1 MGSTLPKTLTLCSPQ
16 QKSHPQMDPRGPPLL
31 SHRENSGLDLPSSP
45 YLTVGPTSLWKS
57 PSRKGTPPEA
67 LITHIQ
73 HPLLYPSPPQGV
85 LGKPHPTESSP
96 SRPRAGLRARA
107 ESSQQPE
114 RGRGAL
120 RPPRPGPPAPRGRS
134 TLSRSS
140 ISFSWAR
147 RSYSSRVNSP
157 RRVPTSSSAGA
168 RAAGAGVAVGAEG
181 LGTTSS
187 WASLQME
194 RMKQSGHGVTGGGSP
209 GTGPALPHSL
219 LSPLL
224 LLSLLPLFA
233 SPCLLHPPL
242 LPLQQAGPLLGHLV
256 LGLVFILGAGPESSW
271 PSLPW
276 HSYRLIC
283 QPSLPAIHLSFQ
295 FFNCSKGI

>member
-57 PSRKGTPPEA
+57 SPSRKGTPPEA
-67 LITHIQ
+67 FITHIQ
-73 HPLLYPSPPQGV
+73 HPLPYPSPPQGV

-120 RPPRPGPPAPRGRS
+120 RPPRPGPPVPRGRS

-194 RMKQSGHGVTGGGSP
+194 RTKQSGHGVTGGRGPQGRAQPYRTASSLRCSFSASCHCLRRRASSTRRCCRSSRLARFWAISSSGLSSSWGQALSPAGHPSP
-209 GTGPALPHSL
+209 GTATG
-219 LSPLL
+219 
-224 LLSLLPLFA
+224 
-233 SPCLLHPPL
+233 
-242 LPLQQAGPLLGHLV
+242 
-256 LGLVFILGAGPESSW
+256 
-271 PSLPW
+271 
-276 HSYRLIC
+276 
-283 QPSLPAIHLSFQ
+283 
-295 FFNCSKGI
+295 